1 MKVMISQPMYG
12 KTEKQIREER
22 AELIKKIE
30 AEGDTYIDT
39 IFTGE
44 APKDTDA
51 AIYYLAKSIEKLA
64 EADKV
69 IFMQG
74 WDKARGCIVEH
85 EVALSYGL
93 LISYCKE
100 NEDD

>member
-1 MKVMISQPMYG
+1 MKVMISQPMHG
-12 KTEKQIREER
+12 KTEQQIREER

-30 AEGDTYIDT
+30 DEGDTYIDT
-39 IFTGE
+39 IFTQE
-44 APKDTDA
+44 APKDIDT

-93 LISYCKE
+93 IISYCEE
-100 NEDD
+100 NNNE